1 MSYKQITE
9 VIPRV
14 SSKSEVSGNIEKA
27 SGKSKLFNRFLLQLT
42 GQALSQRD
50 LKGKET
56 AEVNGVVLA
65 GAMEQIEGGDTVYA
79 EIPGQSFKI
88 EMGMTASKADYHEPM
103 DALGGVVMKVINPKN
118 KQEFEV
124 ALAFIAD
131 GVSMVNND
139 QARDS
144 AAISQVACSI
154 GMRSMQ
160 EQIKRR
166 GGYDMDITY
175 TDIRNELRKR
185 GLSHGATTFQMLV
198 VTPSEKQDNQA
209 LALVYSF
216 GSTRNRNGK
225 SDLGPVLFYGP
236 DGALSNSYFM
246 GINQPDQFMT
256 GDGRLLNY
264 DLQAYRIPSGGKVV
278 LTTDGNLNPDN
289 LTEKQTN
296 VKKGENFRQF
306 FRKITGSGRGEVN
319 PDDTSL
325 VSITVGDDIK
335 RVSSIKK

>member
-1 MSYKQITE
+1 LDTKQKTSILE
-9 VIPRV
+9 NKKVLIVIIVASALTISAMFIMKFGDEYFGFNTPPGV
-14 SSKSEVSGNIEKA
+14 GPIGSEHVHGKLKVYIVNDLVDFDPKKYPKYAFANDYISLDENKNIHRTAKGA
-27 SGKSKLFNRFLLQLT
+27 TVAHLLE
-42 GQALSQRD
+42 S
-50 LKGKET
+50 
-56 AEVNGVVLA
+56 
-65 GAMEQIEGGDTVYA
+65 
-79 EIPGQSFKI
+79 
-88 EMGMTASKADYHEPM
+88 
-103 DALGGVVMKVINPKN
+103 
-118 KQEFEV
+118 
-124 ALAFIAD
+124 
-131 GVSMVNND
+131 
-139 QARDS
+139 
-144 AAISQVACSI
+144 
-154 GMRSMQ
+154 
-160 EQIKRR
+160 
-166 GGYDMDITY
+166 MDITY